1 MKALWS
7 GNIVIG
13 FITIPVK
20 LYSMQ
25 KDHQIEFRLIHKQ
38 CGTPINYKKW
48 CPHCNREVKDE
59 EIVKGYEISKGEYI
73 IIEEDELEVLKPK
86 SSKQIKI
93 DRFVNFFEVD
103 PHYFNKSY
111 ILVPNKS
118 EEGYSV
124 LLKAL
129 EEKGKAALGRII
141 LRRKEFPVLIHP
153 YNGALVL
160 TTLHYKDEIV
170 DPRALMQ
177 ALGIK
182 LGEIKPDEVELA
194 KIIIEQ
200 LSGKVNL
207 EEYKDEFAEAVKE
220 LVKKKA
226 KGEKYVAVEPVTEE
240 EVMNL
245 MEALQATVKALKK
258 KKKGQK

>member
-7 GNIVIG
+7 GSIVIG
-13 FITIPVK
+13 FINIPVK

-25 KDHQIEFRLIHKQ
+25 RDHEISFRLLHKT
-38 CGTPINYKKW
+38 CKTPINYKKW
-48 CPHCNREVKDE
+48 CPRCEKEVSDE
-59 EIVKGYEISKGEYI
+59 EIVRGYELLKGEYVI
-73 IIEEDELEVLKPK
+73 LEDEELDALKPK

-93 DRFVNFFEVD
+93 DRFVNFFEID

-118 EEGYSV
+118 EEAYSV
-124 LLKAL
+124 FLRAL

-141 LRRKEFPVLIHP
+141 LRRKEFPVLIHA

-160 TTLHYKDEIV
+160 TTLHYKDEVI
-170 DPRALMQ
+170 DPKTLLAS
-177 ALGIK
+177 LGIK
-182 LGEIKPDEVELA
+182 LEKAKEEEVELA
-194 KIIIEQ
+194 KMIIEQ

-207 EEYKDEFAEAVKE
+207 EEYKDEYAEAVKE

-226 KGEKYVAVEPVTEE
+226 KGEKYVVVEEVAEE
-240 EVMNL
+240 EVKDL
-245 MEALQATVKALKK
+245 MEALQATVQALKK
-258 KKKGQK
+258 KKKKK